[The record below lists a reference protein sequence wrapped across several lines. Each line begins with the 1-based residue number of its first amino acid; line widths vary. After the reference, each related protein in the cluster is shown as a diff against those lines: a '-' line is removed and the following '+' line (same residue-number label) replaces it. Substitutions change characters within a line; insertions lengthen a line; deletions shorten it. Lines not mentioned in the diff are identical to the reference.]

1 MKITHMIGK
10 LTFVLIGIL
19 LLANACSYDKNPD
32 DYLKTVLNNLE
43 QIESASYYTT
53 TEGWA
58 PGDTSAFAIYNRYVK
73 EFNNTLDTT
82 IGASFVELLQD
93 DTTQMKLCYD
103 GIMRA
108 LVRED
113 DKKIILD
120 SFNVRKLPFRPIIP
134 PFFNYTKSIIKYA
147 LETKDSISMV
157 FEECGDTLHL
167 SLSIFEDKQIEFFGK
182 PYLMDNKYTFDNNDS
197 KYDIWINKS
206 NGLPFKLRREMF
218 HDISVRT
225 CRDVE
230 LNKMN
235 REDFKASDYFQT
247 DFSIQTYRSGKRS
260 WSKGLEGK
268 VAPDWV
274 LKNANNKTFAL
285 KDMKS
290 KALMIQFTSVS
301 CGPCRASVPF
311 LNKLDS
317 EYIKEDFD
325 FVAIEGFSSNSNVLK
340 SYQNRSDINY
350 TFLMSTKDVTK
361 SYEVKSVPVFFILD
375 ENRVIRKVIRGYGE
389 GSTDKKIRD
398 AINELI

>member
-1 MKITHMIGK
+1 MIGK

-19 LLANACSYDKNPD
+19 LLFNACSDDKNSKA
-32 DYLKTVLNNLE
+32 YLKTVLNNLE

-53 TEGWA
+53 SEGWA
-58 PGDTSAFAIYNRYVK
+58 PGDTSAYAIYHNYFK
-73 EFNNTLDTT
+73 EFNNPLDTT
-82 IGASFVELLQD
+82 IGASFVSLLQD
-93 DTTQMKLCYD
+93 DTTRMDFCYD
-103 GIMRA
+103 GNMRA
-108 LVRED
+108 LVYED
-113 DKKIILD
+113 DKTIVLD
-120 SFNVRKLPFRPIIP
+120 SFNVRKLPFRPLTP

-157 FEECGDTLHL
+157 FDEFGDTLHL

-182 PYLMDNKYTFDNNDS
+182 PYPMDNKYTFGNNDS
-197 KYDIWINKS
+197 KYEIWINKS
-206 NGLPFKLRREMF
+206 NDLPFKLRREMF

-230 LNKMN
+230 FDKMN
-235 REDFKASDYFQT
+235 IEDFKASDYFQT
-247 DFSIQTYRSGKRS
+247 DFSIQTYGLGIRK
-260 WSKGLEGK
+260 SKKIMEGK

-274 LKNANNKTFAL
+274 LKNTNNQAFAL

-311 LNKLDS
+311 LNKLGS
-317 EYIKEDFD
+317 EYKKEDFD
-325 FVAIEGFSSNSNVLK
+325 FVAIEGFISNTSALK
-340 SYQNRSDINY
+340 SYQNKSDISY
-350 TFLMSTKDVTK
+350 KFLMSTKDVTK

-375 ENRVIRKVIRGYGE
+375 ENRVIRKVISGYGE
-389 GSTDKKIRD
+389 ETTDKTIRD